1 MGSKSLT
8 VAQYLVLKAKKPM
21 SAQKLLKLCYIAHG
35 HMLSKHGVPLLD
47 EQVQAWQYG
56 PVVESVYRSVRDYE
70 SRPVTT
76 VHGSAIWAVD
86 FTADEE
92 AVMNQVLTDY
102 AHVDAIGLAAAML
115 LKGTPWTITWST
127 YEQNTPI
134 SDELIALFYREQLA
148 LPSHS
153 KL

>member
-8 VAQYLVLKAKKPM
+8 IAQYLVMKAKKPM
-21 SAQKLLKLCYIAHG
+21 TAQKLLKLCYIAHG
-35 HMLSKHGVPLLD
+35 HMLAKHGVPLLD

-70 SRPVTT
+70 AMPVTT
-76 VHGSAIWAVD
+76 VHGSMIWTVD

-92 AVMNQVLTDY
+92 AVMKCVLDDY
-102 AHVDAIGLAAAML
+102 AHIDAIRLSDATH
-115 LKGTPWTITWST
+115 KQGTPWTITWST
-127 YEQNTPI
+127 YEQNAPI
-134 SDELIALFYREQLA
+134 SDDLIKMFYREQLA
-148 LPSHS
+148 LPTHS